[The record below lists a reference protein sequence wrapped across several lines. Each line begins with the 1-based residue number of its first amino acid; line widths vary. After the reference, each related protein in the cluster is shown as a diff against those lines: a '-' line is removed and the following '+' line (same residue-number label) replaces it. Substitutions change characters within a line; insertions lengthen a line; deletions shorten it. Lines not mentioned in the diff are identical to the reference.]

1 MLVYKLTNHRPQY
14 KQAIFNKSIV
24 FNKSMPYRRENSW
37 SFTNGNVK
45 ISIITVQD

>member
-37 SFTNGNVK
+37 SFTNGNVE